1 MARDSSA
8 EKPDSG
14 GDSSAFAVG
23 MHLLPL
29 VPGWG
34 VLLSIALWLIGRGD
48 RPGLDPH
55 MRTIG
60 NLLITFFLANIA
72 MGTLFVLTGLLNF
85 GVLMPNL
92 MIANPFAFFTALST
106 MIIPLVGFLLLGIGM
121 MILLVIGAFHASQGV
136 VYQYPLTFPF
146 LGR

>member
-1 MARDSSA
+1 
-8 EKPDSG
+8 
-14 GDSSAFAVG
+14 
-23 MHLLPL
+23 
-29 VPGWG
+29 
-34 VLLSIALWLIGRGD
+34 
-48 RPGLDPH
+48 

-72 MGTLFVLTGLLNF
+72 IGTLFVLTGLLNF

-92 MIANPFAFFTALST
+92 MIGNPFAFFTALST

>member
-1 MARDSSA
+1 VNQDTSS
-8 EKPDSG
+8 ENPNSG

-29 VPGWG
+29 VPVWG

-48 RPGLDPH
+48 RPGLDAH
-55 MRTIG
+55 MKTIG

-72 MGTLFVLTGLLNF
+72 MGILFVLTGLLNF
-85 GVLMPNL
+85 GVVMQNIV
-92 MIANPFAFFTALST
+92 IANPIAFFTALST
-106 MIIPLVGFLLLGIGM
+106 MIIPLVGFLVLSVGM
-121 MILLVIGAFHASQGV
+121 IILLVIGAFHASQGV